1 MAEASKKHKFCS
13 ICNARLDKIKRH
25 NYSQVFKSDLVE
37 KLRSL
42 NPDYVCGKH
51 AKQANS
57 LILESSKSDSFN
69 NPSINLLIVSIQIL
83 LTTKTIPFHQKMKSM
98 N

>member
-1 MAEASKKHKFCS
+1 MTEASKKHKFCS

-37 KLRSL
+37 KLQSL
-42 NPDYVCGKH
+42 NPDLNAGDYVCDKH

-57 LILESSKSDSFN
+57 LILESSKIDSFN
-69 NPSINLLIVSIQIL
+69 NPSINLLIVQIYVIIL
-83 LTTKTIPFHQKMKSM
+83 ISKP
-98 N
+98 